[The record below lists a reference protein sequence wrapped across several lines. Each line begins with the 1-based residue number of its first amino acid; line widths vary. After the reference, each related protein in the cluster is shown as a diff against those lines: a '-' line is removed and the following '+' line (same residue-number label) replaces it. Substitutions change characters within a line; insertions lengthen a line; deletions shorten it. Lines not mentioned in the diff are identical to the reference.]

1 MLRSWLLSVAFMESA
16 SDDELIRSIAPDV
29 MACLSRSRFFEK
41 LDDLLSPKDDLPLHH
56 TCDGTY
62 KLSESILLSSG
73 FDRADLGDIFRVF
86 ASMGGGCDCEVLYN
100 VAEVSRLKAAYWRK
114 RAEQGDAVK
123 SEHTPPF
130 HPNTT

>member
-1 MLRSWLLSVAFMESA
+1 VSFRFRWPRLNVFVSLNVAFLVAIVAFLESA

-56 TCDGTY
+56 ACDGTY

-86 ASMGGGCDCEVLYN
+86 ASMVGV
-100 VAEVSRLKAAYWRK
+100 VTARFFTTWRK
-114 RAEQGDAVK
+114 SAV
-123 SEHTPPF
+123 
-130 HPNTT
+130 

>member
-73 FDRADLGDIFRVF
+73 FDRADLAISF
-86 ASMGGGCDCEVLYN
+86 ACLLPWVGV
-100 VAEVSRLKAAYWRK
+100 VTARFFTTWRK
-114 RAEQGDAVK
+114 SAV
-123 SEHTPPF
+123 
-130 HPNTT
+130 